1 MQICQNALSLA
12 QEREFMRRNRFQK
25 GSVRPR
31 KHGRHKVWVAQW
43 REQGSN
49 RTKVLGRCSQVSKGQ
64 AHAMLAQILQRLNES
79 AEFRRAPMEG
89 IDSQYVRTRHPPLP
103 SPGLR

>member
-1 MQICQNALSLA
+1 MA
-12 QEREFMRRNRFQK
+12 QERKLMRQNRFQK

-49 RTKVLGRCSQVSKGQ
+49 RTKVLGRCAQVSKGQ
-64 AHAMLAQILQRLNES
+64 AHAMLAQILQPLNERS
-79 AEFRRAPMEG
+79 EFRRAPV
-89 IDSQYVRTRHPPLP
+89 YTFH
-103 SPGLR
+103 